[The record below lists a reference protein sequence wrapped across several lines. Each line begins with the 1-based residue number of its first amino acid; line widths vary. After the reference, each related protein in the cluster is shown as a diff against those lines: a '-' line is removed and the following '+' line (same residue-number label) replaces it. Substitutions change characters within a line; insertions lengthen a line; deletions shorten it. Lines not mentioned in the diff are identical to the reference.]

1 MQVSALALLKMAMH
15 ANSGGNIEVMG
26 ILQGKIV
33 KDTFVVLDVF
43 ALPVEGSETRVNA
56 QAEAYEFMI
65 DFLDSCK
72 VSAMLLC
79 YVAFQTRPYIL
90 PSERAAS
97 HTCREP
103 EVTQVQVLELCKV
116 LAACPCMPDP
126 SRFTIQLLQEARTW
140 ANTFT
145 TCRQWAA

>member
-1 MQVSALALLKMAMH
+1 MCSVQVSALALLKMAMH

-72 VSAMLLC
+72 VSYDSAAM
-79 YVAFQTRPYIL
+79 R
-90 PSERAAS
+90 
-97 HTCREP
+97 
-103 EVTQVQVLELCKV
+103 
-116 LAACPCMPDP
+116 LARDDSAG
-126 SRFTIQLLQEARTW
+126 RFV
-140 ANTFT
+140 
-145 TCRQWAA
+145 

>member
-1 MQVSALALLKMAMH
+1 MALISAAFRPLVKALLPSDPGLHLRHTDCSVQVSALALLKMAMH
-15 ANSGGNIEVMG
+15 ADSGGNIEVMG

-72 VSAMLLC
+72 VSA
-79 YVAFQTRPYIL
+79 L
-90 PSERAAS
+90 P
-97 HTCREP
+97 
-103 EVTQVQVLELCKV
+103 
-116 LAACPCMPDP
+116 
-126 SRFTIQLLQEARTW
+126 
-140 ANTFT
+140 
-145 TCRQWAA
+145 

>member
-1 MQVSALALLKMAMH
+1 MSCSVQVSALALLKMAMH

-33 KDTFVVLDVF
+33 DRTFVVLDVF

-72 VSAMLLC
+72 VSAESKCPPGLQLIGCLL
-79 YVAFQTRPYIL
+79 L
-90 PSERAAS
+90 PIPRQRELS
-97 HTCREP
+97 CR
-103 EVTQVQVLELCKV
+103 
-116 LAACPCMPDP
+116 
-126 SRFTIQLLQEARTW
+126 
-140 ANTFT
+140 
-145 TCRQWAA
+145 

>member
-1 MQVSALALLKMAMH
+1 MSALALLKMAMH

-72 VSAMLLC
+72 VSALLLC
-79 YVAFQTRPYIL
+79 SVPFQARPHVL
-90 PSERAAS
+90 P
-97 HTCREP
+97 
-103 EVTQVQVLELCKV
+103 
-116 LAACPCMPDP
+116 PDRMT
-126 SRFTIQLLQEARTW
+126 SDMRNKQHM
-140 ANTFT
+140 
-145 TCRQWAA
+145 